1 MPQEQIRSTG
11 MILTANNFL
20 NFVQNYLM
28 KKLCFLFLLSLILF
42 SCARVGSPVG
52 GEKDSIPP
60 RVVGSNIDS
69 SRVNVPRDIKELRID
84 FDEYITLKEINK
96 HLIISPPL
104 RKMTKIIPSGMANKY
119 LLIKWEDT
127 LQPNTTYN
135 FNFGNAIADNNEGN
149 VLQYYNFAFST
160 GDKIDDLYIS
170 GELKSL
176 LKDKDSNS
184 SESNMVVGLYQDK
197 DSMDYRQKPYY
208 ITKADPDGY
217 FELNYLSPGTYRI
230 LAFEDSNSNSVY
242 DAGKE
247 KVGFLKERI
256 VLDKNISGLKL
267 NLYPSRK
274 AQKYVEMKETPGGI
288 LMTFE
293 GNPQEVKVLSLNEK
307 LQDYK
312 VTHAPKSDS
321 VNIWFDAK
329 KLNVGIET
337 SENLKFSYDDGVKQD
352 TVSVF
357 YRLNTKNEM
366 ALSNS
371 KGNILPPNQDFVI
384 SSNYFID
391 RIQPEKWTLV
401 SDSIQQ
407 EFTAQISEKNPFEIR
422 IQSQFKEGKKYSL
435 TVPKETVSSFYETIQ
450 KSYRFDFESDKTEN
464 YGTLVLTLEN
474 APEQIFWLQLLSENG
489 NVSYSKYGK
498 EANVTFRS
506 VTPGK
511 YQLRILVDSNEN
523 GIWDSADFL
532 SEEFAEDVYIFE
544 KTVEIR
550 PLWEIREK
558 WNLKPVAETSISA
571 DPASEI
577 KPTTPVEQPKQS
589 NENF

>member
-28 KKLCFLFLLSLILF
+28 KKLGFLFILNLLLL

-52 GEKDSIPP
+52 GVKDSIPP
-60 RVVGSNIDS
+60 KVISTNIDT

-96 HLIISPPL
+96 QLIISPPL
-104 RKMTKIIPSGMANKY
+104 QKMTKILPSGMANKY

-127 LQPNTTYN
+127 LQANTTYN
-135 FNFGNAIADNNEGN
+135 FNFGNAIVDNNEGN
-149 VLQYYNFAFST
+149 PLQYYNFAFST
-160 GDKIDDLYIS
+160 GEKIDDLYIS

-176 LKDKDSNS
+176 IKDKESNS
-184 SESNMVVGLYQDK
+184 AESSLVVGLYQDK

-242 DAGKE
+242 DPGKE
-247 KVGFLKERI
+247 KVSFLKEKI

-274 AQKYVEMKETPGGI
+274 PQKYVEMKETPGGI

-293 GNPQEVKVLSLNEK
+293 GNPQNVKVLSLNDK

-329 KLNVGIET
+329 KLNLGIAT
-337 SENLKFSYDDGVKQD
+337 SENLKFSYDDGMKQD

-366 ALSNS
+366 AISNS

-407 EFTAQISEKNPFEIR
+407 EFTAQISDKNPFEVQIK
-422 IQSQFKEGKKYSL
+422 SQFKEDKKYSL

-450 KSYRFDFESDKTEN
+450 KSYRFDFESDKIEN
-464 YGTLVLTLEN
+464 YGTLVITLEN
-474 APEQIFWLQLLSENG
+474 APEKSFWLQLLSENG
-489 NVSYSKYGK
+489 AVSYSRYGK
-498 EANVTFRS
+498 ETNLTFGS
-506 VTPGK
+506 LKPGK
-511 YQLRILVDSNEN
+511 YQLRILVDNNEN
-523 GIWDSADFL
+523 GIWDSADFA
-532 SEEFAEDVYIFE
+532 SGEFAEDVYVFE

-558 WNLKPVAETSISA
+558 WNLQSTEPA
-571 DPASEI
+571 ASEI
-577 KPTTPVEQPKQS
+577 TAAPENPQTPTLPEQPEKP
-589 NENF
+589 

>member
-1 MPQEQIRSTG
+1 
-11 MILTANNFL
+11 
-20 NFVQNYLM
+20 M
-28 KKLCFLFLLSLILF
+28 KKLGFLFILNLLLL

-52 GEKDSIPP
+52 GVKDSIPP
-60 RVVGSNIDS
+60 KVISTNIDT

-96 HLIISPPL
+96 QLIISPPL
-104 RKMTKIIPSGMANKY
+104 QKMTKILPSGMANKY

-127 LQPNTTYN
+127 LQANTTYN
-135 FNFGNAIADNNEGN
+135 FNFGNAIVDNNEGN
-149 VLQYYNFAFST
+149 PLQYYNFAFST
-160 GDKIDDLYIS
+160 GEKIDDLYIS

-176 LKDKDSNS
+176 IKDKESNS
-184 SESNMVVGLYQDK
+184 AESSLVVGLYQDK

-247 KVGFLKERI
+247 KVSFLKEKI

-274 AQKYVEMKETPGGI
+274 PQKYVEMKETPGGI
-288 LMTFE
+288 LMIFE
-293 GNPQEVKVLSLNEK
+293 GNPQNVKVLSLNDK

-312 VTHAPKSDS
+312 VTHSPKSDS

-329 KLNVGIET
+329 KLNLGIAS
-337 SENLKFSYDDGVKQD
+337 SENMKFSYDDGLKQD

-366 ALSNS
+366 AISNS
-371 KGNILPPNQDFVI
+371 KGNILPPNQDFVF

-391 RIQPEKWTLV
+391 KIQPEKWTLV

-407 EFTAQISEKNPFEIR
+407 EFTAQISDKNPFEIQ
-422 IQSQFKEGKKYSL
+422 IKSQFKEGKKYSL
-435 TVPKETVSSFYETIQ
+435 TVPKETVSSFYETIV
-450 KSYRFDFESDKTEN
+450 KSYRFDFEADKTEN
-464 YGTLVLTLEN
+464 YGTLVITLEN
-474 APEQIFWLQLLSENG
+474 APEKSFWLQLLSENG
-489 NVSYSKYGK
+489 AVSYSRYGK
-498 EANVTFRS
+498 ETNLTFGS
-506 VTPGK
+506 LKPGK
-511 YQLRILVDSNEN
+511 YQLRILVDNNEN
-523 GIWDSADFL
+523 GIWDSADFA
-532 SEEFAEDVYIFE
+532 SGEFAEDVYVFE

-550 PLWEIREK
+550 ALWEIREK
-558 WNLKPVAETSISA
+558 WNLQSTEPA
-571 DPASEI
+571 ASEI
-577 KPTTPVEQPKQS
+577 TAAPENPQTPTLPEQPEKP
-589 NENF
+589 